1 MQSKDEISFLLRVK
15 AHHKRKC
22 PHCNSNKWKWL
33 CAIPTIVEELAK
45 YLLVK
50 YRCKKCG
57 NEFLVEEAKKARYVK
72 SADKC
77 VHCNSPDIEQT
88 SKTGADIKL
97 FRCRKCNAY
106 MAIGDPT
113 EKNGPVIVD
122 LDQAHTK
129 DTQSEK

>member
-1 MQSKDEISFLLRVK
+1 MKDEIGKFSRVK
-15 AHHKRKC
+15 THHKRKC
-22 PHCNSNKWKWL
+22 PHCDSNKCQWL
-33 CAIPTIVEELAK
+33 GAVSTPLEELAH
-45 YLLVK
+45 YLLVR
-50 YRCKKCG
+50 YSCEKCG

-72 SADKC
+72 NADKC
-77 VHCNSPDIEQT
+77 VHCNSSDIEQT
-88 SKTGADIKL
+88 SKPDADIQL

-129 DTQSEK
+129 NTQSEK